1 MSNTYSLDALR
12 ADIEREFAPITVEI
26 AEGKS
31 VVLRNLL
38 RLPKKDRE
46 AAFEHMT
53 AMEKLED
60 GEDGSVESMEA
71 TGELARAIFAL
82 VADDKRLGK
91 VLVDAL
97 ADDLALTL
105 RLFERWVEATQP
117 GEAQPSLD

>member
-1 MSNTYSLDALR
+1 MSNSYSLDALR
-12 ADIEREFAPITVEI
+12 ADIEREFAPIIVEI

-53 AMEKLED
+53 SMEKLES
-60 GEDGSVESMEA
+60 EESSVESMEA

-97 ADDLALTL
+97 TDDLALTL